1 MLEDDVSKCPL
12 EETLRRRFREKVQT
26 YVSCPASPGSL
37 SMGLNLFFGGAG
49 LLKSDQKQQNEKFRL
64 LSPVQPLLGSSAWV

>member
-37 SMGLNLFFGGAG
+37 SMGLNLLFCLFSLVSAG
-49 LLKSDQKQQNEKFRL
+49 MPKSVQKQPYGFI
-64 LSPVQPLLGSSAWV
+64 

>member
-37 SMGLNLFFGGAG
+37 SMGLNCLFFFVLAG
-49 LLKSDQKQQNEKFRL
+49 PHDYPLSIFTYLLHVSVS
-64 LSPVQPLLGSSAWV
+64 LSLAL